1 MASCKAL
8 HKGKARAINVPENS
22 TVPVAWLRLS
32 KQHAPFVLRTTGPCC
47 CAPPDRMHA
56 LDLSRSFFTVL
67 SPVPEIGIAW
77 YAMS

>member
-32 KQHAPFVLRTTGPCC
+32 KQHRPR
-47 CAPPDRMHA
+47 DRHSLVRDELGTRLWHNGEA
-56 LDLSRSFFTVL
+56 HLQLTDTVF
-67 SPVPEIGIAW
+67 P
-77 YAMS
+77 